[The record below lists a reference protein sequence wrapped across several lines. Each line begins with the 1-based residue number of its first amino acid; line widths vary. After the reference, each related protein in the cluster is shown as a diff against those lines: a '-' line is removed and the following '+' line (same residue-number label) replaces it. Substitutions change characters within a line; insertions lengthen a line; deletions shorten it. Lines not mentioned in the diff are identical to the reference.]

1 MVSIKI
7 LHHTN
12 NWNEVIILTLVE
24 QINIYKTWIL
34 RLPKSIWLLHFHC
47 SYDAESWRS
56 DSKASTE
63 KVPGNTYK
71 TGEIMWSRQQCN
83 KASNTDQLYEIRFF
97 AQENGV
103 QFNCSNYFTF
113 DYLAHGYW
121 YIGMWLGSNPNWQ
134 ELRSLRNSTSTIC
147 YGYDDN
153 LIKFPVI

>member
-1 MVSIKI
+1 MQN
-7 LHHTN
+7 LGD
-12 NWNEVIILTLVE
+12 LTQKLQLKRSLV
-24 QINIYKTWIL
+24 TL
-34 RLPKSIWLLHFHC
+34 TRLEKSC
-47 SYDAESWRS
+47 GRD
-56 DSKASTE
+56 
-63 KVPGNTYK
+63 
-71 TGEIMWSRQQCN
+71 
-83 KASNTDQLYEIRFF
+83 NTDQLYEIRFF